1 MKRHLNLI
9 PLTLRKRQ
17 LLVSQLRRW
26 TVVCGAAAV
35 LGGVLLN
42 SQQTELADVRR
53 SVQLLDE
60 KCATLRSVAEQSA
73 ASRTETRLLSDQARW
88 LRSLEQSDVPLLTL
102 AAINQST
109 AGLLGQVQLDRLQ
122 FDNQSAPPQA
132 EPGKRQP
139 ASTANVSLIPEPI
152 AIHDRIELTGSA
164 VSDAAISSLLGR
176 IEATGLFDE
185 VELVGLQARGE
196 DGRSF
201 QMRCV
206 LRRNLDELAN
216 VTGDQLAVDHAAR
229 PERTT
234 AALTELAT
242 GQRKEQ

>member
-17 LLVSQLRRW
+17 LLVWQLRRW
-26 TVVCGAAAV
+26 IVACGAAAV
-35 LGGVLLN
+35 LGGTLLN

-53 SVQLLDE
+53 SVQQLDE

-88 LRSLEQSDVPLLTL
+88 LRSLEQSEVPLLTL

-109 AGLLGQVQLDRLQ
+109 AGLRGQVQLDRLQ
-122 FDNQSAPPQA
+122 FDGQFAPPQA
-132 EPGKRQP
+132 DPGKRQP
-139 ASTANVSLIPEPI
+139 TAADTPPIPEPI
-152 AIHDRIELTGSA
+152 PVHDRIELTGSA

-185 VELVGLQARGE
+185 VELVGLQASGQ

-201 QMRCV
+201 QLRCV
-206 LRRNLDELAN
+206 LRRELEELAD
-216 VTGDQLAVDHAAR
+216 VAADQSAGDRLTGSGQS
-229 PERTT
+229 T
-234 AALTELAT
+234 AALTGLSA
-242 GQRKEQ
+242 GQWKEQ